1 MPLASVVKDLASV
14 ASSKGAMIVFGLGKA
29 MIIARYLGPELN
41 GVITALLVYPTLFM
55 TFGALGV
62 RKSSAFLIGSG
73 QFGEEDVKAGVLQAW
88 LVSTLFSVV
97 SIFILIYYLSNGSH
111 QPLIIFLAIAPVPF
125 SLLNTYLSGIYL
137 GNNQIAEYNK
147 VEWVPTFILFLAT
160 VVLVV
165 FAGLSLKGALIAE
178 LLAPFLMSVLL
189 ISRMRVQ
196 KYLSLRINRQLLG
209 SLFSLGMAFA
219 VSLLVI
225 NLNYRVDVII
235 MDWLSNKFEIGIYS
249 KGSVLSQYLWQI
261 PMLLG
266 TIVFARGARATDR
279 RVFSLKVTQLLR
291 ISLLIIGSGCVVLA
305 LGARL
310 IIMIL
315 FGSEFLPS
323 AEVMLWLMPGVLLLT
338 IFKVLNMDMGGQGK
352 PWFAL
357 KSMVPALGLNIV
369 LNILLIPRYGAVGAA
384 FTSTLSYSL
393 GGILFLYQYSS
404 ATGISIR
411 EIFAY
416 SREDFAFLDPYIK
429 KIKNRL
435 G

>member
-1 MPLASVVKDLASV
+1 VASVIRDLVNV
-14 ASSKGAMIVFGLGKA
+14 AGSKGAMIVFGLGKA

-73 QFGEEDVKAGVLQAW
+73 QFQDDDVKTGVIQAW
-88 LVSTLFSVV
+88 MVSSLFSLV
-97 SIFILIYYLSNGSH
+97 SIFILIYYLSNGPYD
-111 QPLIIFLAIAPVPF
+111 PLIIFLAIAPVPF

-137 GNNQIAEYNK
+137 GNNEIAAYNR
-147 VEWVPTFILFLAT
+147 VDWVPTFILFVAT
-160 VVLVV
+160 LVLVV
-165 FAGLSLKGALIAE
+165 FADLSLKGALIAE
-178 LLAPFLMSVLL
+178 LLAPLFMSVLL
-189 ISRMRVQ
+189 VSRMSVTQ
-196 KYLSLRINRQLLG
+196 YFSFTINKKLLG
-209 SLFSLGMAFA
+209 SLFSLGIAFA

-225 NLNYRVDVII
+225 NLNYKLDVII
-235 MDWLSNKFEIGIYS
+235 MDWLSNKVEIGIYS

-279 RVFSLKVTQLLR
+279 RVFSLKVCQLLR
-291 ISLLIIGSGCVVLA
+291 ISLLIIGAGCIVLA
-305 LGARL
+305 VGAKL
-310 IIMIL
+310 IILIL
-315 FGSEFLPS
+315 FGKEFLPS

-357 KSMVPALGLNIV
+357 KSMIPALLLNIV
-369 LNILLIPRYGAVGAA
+369 LNILLIPKYGAVGAA
-384 FTSTLSYSL
+384 FTSTLSYSMA
-393 GGILFLYQYSS
+393 GVLFLYQYSK
-404 ATGISIR
+404 ATGLSIS
-411 EIFAY
+411 EVFAY
-416 SREDFAFLDPYIK
+416 SREDFAFLGPYLK
-429 KIKNRL
+429 KLKNKL

>member
-1 MPLASVVKDLASV
+1 
-14 ASSKGAMIVFGLGKA
+14 MIVFGLGKA